1 MTGREQLMRG
11 LEHEVG
17 VMLRRVRRVIS
28 ERARSVHED
37 LAPVGYLMLV
47 HLAEAGPVRATVLVE
62 AFDLDK
68 GAVSRHVQHL
78 VELGLA
84 GKEPDPEDGRAWL
97 VTATPEGRRRLEA
110 VATRRRERWDAQLA
124 QWSEPEL
131 ATFVQA
137 MGRYN
142 EALSG

>member
-1 MTGREQLMRG
+1 MRG

-17 VMLRRVRRVIS
+17 VMLRRIRRVIG
-28 ERARSVHED
+28 ERARAVHEE

-47 HLAEAGPVRATVLVE
+47 RVVEEGPVRPTVLVD

-84 GKEPDPEDGRAWL
+84 ARERDPRDGRAWL
-97 VTATPEGRRRLEA
+97 VSATPQGRRRLEA
-110 VATRRRERWDAQLA
+110 VTADRRERWDALLSG
-124 QWSEPEL
+124 WSEAEL
-131 ATFVQA
+131 ADFVQA

-142 EALSG
+142 ASLSR

>member
-28 ERARSVHED
+28 ERARSVHHD

-47 HLAEAGPVRATVLVE
+47 HLAEAGPVRATLLVE

-84 GKEPDPEDGRAWL
+84 GKEPDPEDGRAML
-97 VTATPEGRRRLEA
+97 VAVTPEGRRRLEA
-110 VATRRRERWDAQLA
+110 VATQRRERWDALLA
-124 QWSEPEL
+124 EWSEPEL

-142 EALSG
+142 ESLSR